1 MEHTRHSSLRAYVP
15 FFCLMLFSLLFL
27 LNQSPFRH
35 LILRQICP
43 AAGISSGGGGAWK
56 GGGWGFVEETGA
68 ARNCFLFR
76 RETGVDGVGTRL
88 SFAAKTSRVLLGPR
102 EPPHLLRVAGTT
114 WAGLIRKVHML
125 RLVVFPKIG
134 RPYRMLVLRPAVG

>member
-35 LILRQICP
+35 LFLSKFALLPVSRQGE
-43 AAGISSGGGGAWK
+43 AAPGR
-56 GGGWGFVEETGA
+56 TGA
-68 ARNCFLFR
+68 GVSSRKRGPQESFLFR

-102 EPPHLLRVAGTT
+102 DPPHLLRVAGTT

>member
-35 LILRQICP
+35 LFLSKFALLPSSRQGE
-43 AAGISSGGGGAWK
+43 AAPGR
-56 GGGWGFVEETGA
+56 TGA
-68 ARNCFLFR
+68 GVSSRKRGPQESFLFR

-102 EPPHLLRVAGTT
+102 ESPPQLAAGR
-114 WAGLIRKVHML
+114 WDHV
-125 RLVVFPKIG
+125 G
-134 RPYRMLVLRPAVG
+134 RPD